1 VNFTTITAP
10 AEADGLSEPAAM
22 MAIMGEMPSCVPAEE
37 IRRTALMQAV
47 YLRQM
52 ALPAAWPGRDPEQC
66 EHGDGRWRSEECR
79 CPPPPAEEVAAYTA
93 ACESAEVD
101 RTLRIA
107 RVFAAYIAGESA
119 DDADAA
125 LRQWR
130 G

>member
-1 VNFTTITAP
+1 
-10 AEADGLSEPAAM
+10 M

-66 EHGDGRWRSEECR
+66 EHGDGRWRRQCEHGDGRWRSEECR

-93 ACESAEVD
+93 ACENAEVD
-101 RTLRIA
+101 RALRIA
-107 RVFAAYIAGESA
+107 RIFAAYIAGESA